1 MIGFTLLG
9 KIISVHGKS
18 GDVKVKI
25 FDENVGEIDPLNYCF
40 IDFFDNKKKLS
51 VKSAKFIGKF
61 LILSFEGFNS
71 KEASTIL
78 LEKDVYLGK
87 NKSEPDQ
94 EFSFLVTDLVDS
106 NVFANEVLLGKI
118 TDVFSVP
125 SNDVYVLEDANG
137 KEILVPALKELIDR
151 FDKKEKKLYLKVE
164 KSYFEDDEN

>member
-1 MIGFTLLG
+1 MIGFILLG
-9 KIISVHGKS
+9 KIISLHGKS

-25 FDENVGEIDPLNYCF
+25 FDESVGEKDTLNYCF
-40 IDFFDNKKKLS
+40 VDFFDNKKKLS

-78 LEKDVYLGK
+78 LEKDVYLEK
-87 NKSEPDQ
+87 NKSEPGQ
-94 EFSFLVTDLVDS
+94 EFSFLVTDLLDS
-106 NVFANEVLLGKI
+106 GVFANDVLLGKI

-125 SNDVYVLEDANG
+125 SNDVYVLEDGNG
-137 KEILVPALKELIDR
+137 KEILIPALKELIDR